1 MSVFNFEIFGAGHIP
16 PFGFKDHP
24 RQTILSDDIEDVE
37 YVDVSDVNKTSEEN
51 GKSQSYDKKK
61 RAQEIF
67 AYAEK
72 KAEELNVKKDP
83 MMGFFLLLVI
93 SFGAEWS
100 DKNPKYK
107 FKSSMER
114 SEAFYA
120 EIDKHQKEYEAMQGE
135 KSTEIHL
142 LSLMAASL
150 GMKWATEN
158 PPKYY

>member
-1 MSVFNFEIFGAGHIP
+1 MQKVEIDYMMRGY
-16 PFGFKDHP
+16 
-24 RQTILSDDIEDVE
+24 ILSDDIEDVE

-61 RAQEIF
+61 RAVEVA

-72 KAEELNVKKDP
+72 KAKELNVKKDP
-83 MMGFFLLLVI
+83 MMEFFLLLII

-100 DKNPKYK
+100 DNNPENK
-107 FKSSMER
+107 FNSSMER
-114 SEAFYA
+114 SKAFYA
-120 EIDKHQKEYEAMQGE
+120 EIDERQKEVEAMQGK
-135 KSTEIHL
+135 KSPDIHL

-150 GMKWATEN
+150 GMNWATEN